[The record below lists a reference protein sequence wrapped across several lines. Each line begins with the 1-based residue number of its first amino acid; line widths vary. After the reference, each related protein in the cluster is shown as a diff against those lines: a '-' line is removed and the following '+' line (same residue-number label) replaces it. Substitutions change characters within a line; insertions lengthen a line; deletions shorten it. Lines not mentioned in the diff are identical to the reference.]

1 MKRLLVVLVAL
12 LFTLPAVTVFA
23 DEGGGDKPA
32 AAAGGGK
39 KVKKGKRGGAKKG
52 GAVPCYAVCKADK
65 KLLAKRSSSGG
76 CKAMLR
82 KWTCSKD
89 DKPVLKGA
97 RRGGG
102 KKGGGKKGKAKAD
115 APEKGAAEKGE

>member
-32 AAAGGGK
+32 AAAGG
-39 KVKKGKRGGAKKG
+39 KVKKGKKGKKGG
-52 GAVPCYAVCKADK
+52 GAVPCYAVCKAEK
-65 KLLAKRSSSGG
+65 KLLAKKTFG
-76 CKAMLR
+76 CKAMLK

-89 DKPVLKGA
+89 DKPVLKGK
-97 RRGGG
+97 RGGG
-102 KKGGGKKGKAKAD
+102 KKGGGKKGKGKAATPD
-115 APEKGAAEKGE
+115 KGAAEKTE